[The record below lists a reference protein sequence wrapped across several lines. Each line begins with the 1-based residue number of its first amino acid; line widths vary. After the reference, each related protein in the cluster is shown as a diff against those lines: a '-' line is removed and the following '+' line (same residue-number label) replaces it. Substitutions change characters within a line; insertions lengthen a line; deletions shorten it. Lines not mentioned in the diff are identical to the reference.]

1 MRSLHSQ
8 RLHRKGLLF
17 LILLGPACTPYKE
30 RVQVFQELESN
41 DTPAD
46 ANHFGTLRDGDRMV
60 IEGVIGDPFLD
71 IDGFSF
77 TSDSPIHVDFQLF
90 APTDLDVCLYDPA
103 IDTTIACF
111 ATADRPEQGGVDVLG
126 SGFDF
131 HLTVEACIEPG
142 CFPQFGTPYSLE
154 LTVQPLF
161 LASDAPDTSV
171 EPEGGAL
178 TETATDLPNL
188 VGVDARRDERRT
200 QDPAAATRYKLHEEP
215 AEPEEVPDLI
225 LEQHIEVVG
234 DEESGAIL
242 TIQFIG
248 ILSPKAGPSGK

>member
-1 MRSLHSQ
+1 MESQHSQ
-8 RLHRKGLLF
+8 RLPRTGLFF
-17 LILLGPACTPYKE
+17 LILLGPACEPATE
-30 RVQVFQELESN
+30 RVQFFQELESN

-46 ANHFGTLRDGDRMV
+46 ANHFGTLHVGDQMV

-77 TSDSPIHVDFQLF
+77 TSGSPLHVDFQLF
-90 APTDLDVCLYDPA
+90 ASTDLDVCLYDPA

-111 ATADRPEQGGVDVLG
+111 ATANRPEQGGVNVFG
-126 SGFDF
+126 GGFDF

-161 LASDAPDTSV
+161 LASDVPDTSV
-171 EPEGGAL
+171 GPGGGAL
-178 TETATDLPNL
+178 TETGTDLSNL
-188 VGVDARRDERRT
+188 VGVDARRDEGRT

-215 AEPEEVPDLI
+215 AEPEQVPDLI
-225 LEQHIEVVG
+225 IEQHIEVVG
-234 DEESGAIL
+234 DEESGTIL
-242 TIQFIG
+242 TLQFIG
-248 ILSPKAGPSGK
+248 VISPQAGPSGK